1 MEMSGWARPGNLW
14 ARRAPRGRAGCRI
27 SQVCVDW
34 MRCLL
39 GKVTKR
45 PSGVGTSLMH
55 GLVMARKCPVQPES
69 AMALLVGGVQLGGVM
84 IGLLVVTL
92 LV

>member
-1 MEMSGWARPGNLW
+1 
-14 ARRAPRGRAGCRI
+14 
-27 SQVCVDW
+27 
-34 MRCLL
+34 
-39 GKVTKR
+39 
-45 PSGVGTSLMH
+45 MH